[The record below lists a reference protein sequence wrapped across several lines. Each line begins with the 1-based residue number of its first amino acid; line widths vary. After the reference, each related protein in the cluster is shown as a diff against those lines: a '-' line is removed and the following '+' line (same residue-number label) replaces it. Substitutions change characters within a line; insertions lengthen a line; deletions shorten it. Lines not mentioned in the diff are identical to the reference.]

1 MKKILALLVGLVCQF
16 QVSVLSAQTTCLDFT
31 NTTTQ
36 YLTDI
41 SYNNGLYPIGSI
53 LFQIGDIKIKK
64 VDSMTFWINAHSD
77 TACFVG
83 KIELNVS
90 SASFTQRVLTFSTMA
105 TQGLI
110 VDNDT
115 IFSMNNPPALY
126 NGVGFTVT
134 YAANTFTVT
143 GVFDWVQIFG
153 STNCIGNICL
163 SPQNTSTQTC
173 ADFTGTT
180 PQYLQDIT
188 VNNSLYPIGTVVF
201 QTGDI
206 KFRKAGVPCQFISA
220 SGDTLC
226 YIGKIEMDISSA
238 PYPQRQLTFYS
249 IITQGMIVDGDTI
262 FQNSNPPSQ
271 YNGIGFSLAYLNNTY
286 TITGA
291 FDTVHIFGSTN
302 CLSAVC
308 LTPDTVSTQSC
319 ADFTGTT
326 PQYLQD
332 ISINNTLYPI
342 GTVVFQTGDIKFRKA
357 GVPCQFISA
366 SGDTLCYIGKIEMDI
381 TSAPYPQRQ
390 LTFYSI
396 ITQGMIVDGDTIFQN
411 SNPVP
416 QYNGVGFTVNYL
428 NNIFTITGAF
438 DTVHIFGSTNCLS
451 AVCLSSIPTQQE
463 SELLNVQD
471 IFELYPNPAENE
483 FVVTNDSEQSAD
495 LRVFSIQG
503 ELIYSTT
510 IPSGKTPITI
520 NQFQSGIYFVQ
531 LATQNGLL
539 YSKRLVVRK

>member
-1 MKKILALLVGLVCQF
+1 MKKLKLVLVAFICLF
-16 QVSVLSAQTTCLDFT
+16 QVAFISAQ
-31 NTTTQ
+31 
-36 YLTDI
+36 
-41 SYNNGLYPIGSI
+41 SI
-53 LFQIGDIKIKK
+53 
-64 VDSMTFWINAHSD
+64 
-77 TACFVG
+77 
-83 KIELNVS
+83 
-90 SASFTQRVLTFSTMA
+90 
-105 TQGLI
+105 
-110 VDNDT
+110 
-115 IFSMNNPPALY
+115 
-126 NGVGFTVT
+126 
-134 YAANTFTVT
+134 
-143 GVFDWVQIFG
+143 
-153 STNCIGNICL
+153 
-163 SPQNTSTQTC
+163 C

-188 VNNSLYPIGTVVF
+188 VNNTLYPVGTVVF

-206 KFRKAGVPCQFISA
+206 KFRKAGMPCQFISA

-226 YIGKIEMDISSA
+226 YIGKIEIDVTSA

-262 FQNSNPPSQ
+262 FQNSNPVPQ
-271 YNGIGFSLAYLNNTY
+271 YNGVGFTVNYLNNIF

-308 LTPDTVSTQSC
+308 LSPDSVSTQSC
-319 ADFTGTT
+319 ADFTGTN

-332 ISINNTLYPI
+332 ISMNNTLYPI

-366 SGDTLCYIGKIEMDI
+366 SGDTLCYIGKIEIDI

-451 AVCLSSIPTQQE
+451 AVCLSSIPTHQE
-463 SELLNVQD
+463 SELLDVQD
-471 IFELYPNPAENE
+471 VFELYPNPAENE
-483 FVVTNDSEQSAD
+483 FVVDNDSEQSAD
-495 LRVFSIQG
+495 LRIFSIQG
-503 ELIYSTT
+503 ELIYSEA
-510 IPSGKTPITI
+510 ISSGKTQVNIE
-520 NQFQSGIYFVQ
+520 QFQSGIYFVQ
-531 LATQNGLL
+531 LATENGLL